1 VAQNVEAVLNG
12 ELVSAVNMPPI
23 AGDLEKLRPYT
34 TLGEKLGAIYYQAEQ
49 ERVKKIEIIYSGD
62 LVDKPTKPITLAIIK
77 GFLSVVS
84 ESEVNYVNAQ
94 LKLNEMGVELIESK
108 TSNLEKYTNLITV
121 NFHRKSNTISLSGT
135 VFAKD
140 SIRIVDFFGYPLD
153 FEPTKHVLALQNI
166 DVPGIIGKVGTLLGE
181 KNVNIGAMQ
190 WSRRDAKSNKAVS
203 FVSVDSD
210 VSEEILEKL
219 RNTEGIIKV
228 SKLNF

>member
-1 VAQNVEAVLNG
+1 MANSYLQLTC
-12 ELVSAVNMPPI
+12 LLL
-23 AGDLEKLRPYT
+23 GDLAKLRPYT